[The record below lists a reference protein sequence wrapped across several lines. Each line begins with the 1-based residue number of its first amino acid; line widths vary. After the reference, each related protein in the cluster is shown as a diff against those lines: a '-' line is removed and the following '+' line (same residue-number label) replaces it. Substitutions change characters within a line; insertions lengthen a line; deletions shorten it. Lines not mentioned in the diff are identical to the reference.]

1 MQIRAFNRNS
11 VNAKEK
17 IAIEDF
23 THMNDS
29 DLSNLDFAVRPPPPS
44 LEILEVAFDPLNSE
58 QQRHFIRNLI
68 ALRARLNAA
77 KIGRD
82 PKHHTELLEALTF
95 SHQYLGKAN
104 QRRIHPSI
112 RDIVRCV
119 DLYTYFRTH
128 PAYYAATKD
137 CDTVSEQD
145 RHRHALV
152 LAIGFCYYFRL
163 RQDLRAGYAAAF
175 VKGGHVFPACKIPG
189 SNVNADPFYWTF
201 REVGMNLYRNTEFL
215 EGVAPTNSFLQNLL
229 LTVAC
234 IDAKIPLMIV
244 GPPGCSKT
252 LSFTIAIKNMQGNQS
267 PQPFY
272 RKLSH
277 AEPLR
282 YQCSKDS
289 ADTEIEEVYKNARD
303 RQENFDNMV
312 QSAKNQEGKHGVIE
326 EQRVV
331 VLLDEAGLPDERK
344 ALLKVLHY
352 MLDHPRVSSVILS
365 NNVLDAAK
373 SNRAVILM
381 QSTPS
386 EEDLN
391 CLAETCIYENDKLKL
406 NKGFA
411 AARSR
416 RRTSVSSRSR
426 TATRSLPC
434 ATTSTS
440 ATLCTSSATS
450 AARLQS
456 TETLLTPLCL
466 SAPSSATL
474 AAPARRCSRRW
485 WPSSLMRSCGARAV
499 GL

>member
-1 MQIRAFNRNS
+1 MHQHITADNFRELVNGVKQSAIAVTEKYKDTKEPITVVGFIDECTSTSVMGMMKEVLVDKSLDGELLPPNIMWIGAFNRNS

-17 IAIEDF
+17 VVIEDF

-175 VKGGHVFPACKIPG
+175 VKGGHVFPAYKIPG
-189 SNVNADPFYWTF
+189 SNVNTDPFYWTF

-267 PQPFY
+267 SQ
-272 RKLSH
+272 
-277 AEPLR
+277 
-282 YQCSKDS
+282 
-289 ADTEIEEVYKNARD
+289 
-303 RQENFDNMV
+303 
-312 QSAKNQEGKHGVIE
+312 
-326 EQRVV
+326 
-331 VLLDEAGLPDERK
+331 
-344 ALLKVLHY
+344 ALL
-352 MLDHPRVSSVILS
+352 PQ
-365 NNVLDAAK
+365 
-373 SNRAVILM
+373 AV
-381 QSTPS
+381 
-386 EEDLN
+386 
-391 CLAETCIYENDKLKL
+391 
-406 NKGFA
+406 
-411 AARSR
+411 
-416 RRTSVSSRSR
+416 
-426 TATRSLPC
+426 
-434 ATTSTS
+434 
-440 ATLCTSSATS
+440 
-450 AARLQS
+450 
-456 TETLLTPLCL
+456 
-466 SAPSSATL
+466 
-474 AAPARRCSRRW
+474 ARRASALPVLQGLCGHGDRG
-485 WPSSLMRSCGARAV
+485 SLQER
-499 GL
+499 